1 MYHYWEGSSQV
12 ATDSWLWQNKRHVF
26 WPGKD
31 QVTSGCQQ
39 HGVHLKLNFKV
50 LWVSPPSLFLTICA
64 LSTLKSFLGDCA
76 VNLSQAFIT
85 ATWPGRIIY
94 SSTSC
99 SLAHI
104 THLYKAERV
113 CGVFHGEDGRV
124 GRWSGWRGE
133 VSGFSIAFNNF
144 CGFNTNGI

>member
-1 MYHYWEGSSQV
+1 MHHYWEV
-12 ATDSWLWQNKRHVF
+12 AADRWLWQNKRHVF

-39 HGVHLKLNFKV
+39 HGVRLKLNFKV
-50 LWVSPPSLFLTICA
+50 LSVSPPSLFLTICA

-94 SSTSC
+94 SSSSC

-113 CGVFHGEDGRV
+113 CGVSWGGWKSGKVVWFKGRGIWIFHCFQQFLRV
-124 GRWSGWRGE
+124 H
-133 VSGFSIAFNNF
+133 
-144 CGFNTNGI
+144 TNGI